1 MMLLLCPWCGTRD
14 AGEFRYVGESGTR
27 PDPATVTAEQWRRY
41 LYFHANPRGWVRED
55 WYHGSGCRR
64 YFTVERHTVTN
75 EVRSAG
81 GRS

>member
-1 MMLLLCPWCGTRD
+1 
-14 AGEFRYVGESGTR
+14 
-27 PDPATVTAEQWRRY
+27 
-41 LYFHANPRGWVRED
+41 VRED